1 MGGMGGLGVCLL
13 SGQELASGSEVTT
26 RGLAWMPSVSYR
38 RACRDDGQSLWRALP
53 NREGLT
59 PSRCSH
65 LDRVLLDGEDQFR
78 PAHVTPPSEGCGGD
92 TSRVHYCRAKT
103 GTPCPSIL
111 NVTVCI
117 YKLGPQTLNSPSI
130 SLRPYTLLFHISI
143 SNKALE

>member
-65 LDRVLLDGEDQFR
+65 LDRVLLDGEDQLR

-92 TSRVHYCRAKT
+92 TSRVHYCRATKELLKIQ
-103 GTPCPSIL
+103 IL
-111 NVTVCI
+111 KCSKGDVHVRYEELT
-117 YKLGPQTLNSPSI
+117 
-130 SLRPYTLLFHISI
+130 F
-143 SNKALE
+143 